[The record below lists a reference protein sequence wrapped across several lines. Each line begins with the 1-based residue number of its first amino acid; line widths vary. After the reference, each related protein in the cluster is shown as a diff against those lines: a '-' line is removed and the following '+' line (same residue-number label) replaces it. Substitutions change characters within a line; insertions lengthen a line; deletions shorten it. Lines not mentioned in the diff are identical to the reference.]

1 MISQSSDPVQSLIVE
16 VRSTFETETTINRI
30 LARTKESLE
39 RFLANPAA
47 LDQIKES
54 LARVLSRKAIPYG
67 QPLDQD
73 GYGSWRLYTDP
84 DHLFCIRP
92 THQRSTTSR
101 QPHDHGELGWAVYGI
116 LVGETVQQI
125 YEREDDG
132 GEPGQAKLRPLA
144 PIRQSA
150 GEVIIIPV
158 GAPHAIIART
168 ENWSVVI
175 RSREMET
182 AWRNWYD
189 AEAGTVERKVFG
201 YG

>member
-1 MISQSSDPVQSLIVE
+1 MSQSSDPVQELIVE
-16 VRSTFETETTINRI
+16 TRSVFETETTISRI
-30 LARTKESLE
+30 LERTKESLE
-39 RFLANPAA
+39 RFLANPAS
-47 LDQIKES
+47 LGQVKES
-54 LARVLSRKAIPYG
+54 LGRVLARKAIPYG
-67 QPLDQD
+67 QPVDQD

-84 DHLFCIRP
+84 THLFCIRP

-116 LVGETVQQI
+116 LEGETVQQI
-125 YEREDDG
+125 YQRLDDG
-132 GEPGQAKLRPLA
+132 SEPGRARLRALP
-144 PIRQSA
+144 PVRQKA

-175 RSREMET
+175 RSREMEN

>member
-1 MISQSSDPVQSLIVE
+1 MNSIADPVSILIEE
-16 VRSTFETETTINRI
+16 VRAAFEAETTIDRI
-30 LARTKESLE
+30 LARTKQSLE
-39 RFLANPAA
+39 RFLANPAS
-47 LDQIKES
+47 LDQIKQS
-54 LARVLSRKAIPYG
+54 LARVLDRKAIPYG
-67 QPLDQD
+67 QPVDQE

-84 DHLFCIRP
+84 THHFCIRP

-125 YEREDDG
+125 YQRLDDG
-132 GEPGQAKLRPLA
+132 SEPGRAQLSPLP
-144 PIRQSA
+144 PIRQKA

-158 GAPHAIIART
+158 GAPHAIVART

-175 RSREMET
+175 RSREMENL
-182 AWRNWYD
+182 WRNWYD

>member
-1 MISQSSDPVQSLIVE
+1 MTQSTDPVQELIVAL
-16 VRSTFETETTINRI
+16 RSAFETETTISRI
-30 LARTKESLE
+30 LGRSKESLE
-39 RFLANPAA
+39 RFLANPAS
-47 LDQIKES
+47 LNQIKDS
-54 LARVLSRKAIPYG
+54 LTRVLSRKAIPYG
-67 QPLDQD
+67 QPVDQD

-116 LVGETVQQI
+116 LTGETVQQV
-125 YEREDDG
+125 YERVDDG
-132 GEPGQAKLRPLA
+132 SEPGRAKLRALPQ
-144 PIRQSA
+144 IRQSA

-189 AEAGTVERKVFG
+189 AEAGTVEKKVFG

>member
-1 MISQSSDPVQSLIVE
+1 MNSIADPVPILIEE
-16 VRSTFETETTINRI
+16 VRAAFEAETTIGQI
-30 LARTKESLE
+30 LARTKQSLE

-47 LDQIKES
+47 LDQIKQS
-54 LARVLSRKAIPYG
+54 LARVLARKAIPYG
-67 QPLDQD
+67 QPVDQE

-84 DHLFCIRP
+84 THHFCIRP

-125 YEREDDG
+125 YQRLDDG
-132 GEPGQAKLRPLA
+132 SEPGRAQLSPLP
-144 PIRQSA
+144 PIRQNA

-175 RSREMET
+175 RSREMENL
-182 AWRNWYD
+182 WRNWYNPED
-189 AEAGTVERKVFG
+189 GTVERKVFG

>member
-1 MISQSSDPVQSLIVE
+1 MNQANNPVEELITE
-16 VRSTFETETTINRI
+16 TRAAFETETTVGRI
-30 LARTKESLE
+30 LERTKKSLE
-39 RFLANPAA
+39 RFLANPTS
-47 LDQIKES
+47 LDHVKDS
-54 LARVLSRKAIPYG
+54 LARVLARKSIPYG
-67 QPLDQD
+67 QPVDQD
-73 GYGSWRLYTDP
+73 GYGSWRLYSDP
-84 DHLFCIRP
+84 NHLFCIRP

-125 YEREDDG
+125 YQRIDDG
-132 GEPGQAKLRPLA
+132 SEPGRAKLRPL
-144 PIRQSA
+144 PPVRQKA

-175 RSREMET
+175 RSREMENL
-182 AWRNWYD
+182 WRNWYD
-189 AEAGTVERKVFG
+189 ADAGTVERKVFG

>member
-1 MISQSSDPVQSLIVE
+1 MNQGVANPVQELIAETRVG
-16 VRSTFETETTINRI
+16 FETETTIGQI
-30 LARTKESLE
+30 LERTKESLE
-39 RFLANPAA
+39 RFLADPAS
-47 LDQIKES
+47 LDQVKES
-54 LARVLSRKAIPYG
+54 LERVLARKAIPYG
-67 QPLDQD
+67 QPVDQE

-84 DHLFCIRP
+84 NHLFCIRP

-101 QPHDHGELGWAVYGI
+101 QPHDHGDLGWAVYGI

-125 YEREDDG
+125 YQRLDDG
-132 GEPGQAKLRPLA
+132 SEPGRATLRPLA
-144 PIRQSA
+144 PIRQRA

-175 RSREMET
+175 RSREMENL
-182 AWRNWYD
+182 WRNWYD
-189 AEAGTVERKVFG
+189 PEAGTVERKVFG

>member
-1 MISQSSDPVQSLIVE
+1 MNSIADPVSILIEE
-16 VRSTFETETTINRI
+16 VRAAFEAETTIDRI
-30 LARTKESLE
+30 LARTKQSLE
-39 RFLANPAA
+39 RFLANPAT
-47 LDQIKES
+47 LDQIKQS
-54 LARVLSRKAIPYG
+54 LARVLDRKAIPYG
-67 QPLDQD
+67 QPVDQE

-84 DHLFCIRP
+84 THHFCIRP

-125 YEREDDG
+125 YQRLDDG
-132 GEPGQAKLRPLA
+132 SEPGRAQLSPLP
-144 PIRQSA
+144 PIRQKA

-158 GAPHAIIART
+158 GAPHAIVART

-175 RSREMET
+175 RSREMENL
-182 AWRNWYD
+182 WRNWYD

>member
-1 MISQSSDPVQSLIVE
+1 VSILIEE
-16 VRSTFETETTINRI
+16 VRAAFEAETTIDRI
-30 LARTKESLE
+30 LARTKQSLE
-39 RFLANPAA
+39 RFLANPAT
-47 LDQIKES
+47 LDQIKQS
-54 LARVLSRKAIPYG
+54 LARVLDRKAIPYG
-67 QPLDQD
+67 QPVDQE

-84 DHLFCIRP
+84 THHFCIRP

-125 YEREDDG
+125 YQRLDDG
-132 GEPGQAKLRPLA
+132 SEPGRAQLSPLP
-144 PIRQSA
+144 PIRQKA

-158 GAPHAIIART
+158 GAPHAIVART

-175 RSREMET
+175 RSREMENL
-182 AWRNWYD
+182 WRNWYD

>member
-1 MISQSSDPVQSLIVE
+1 MDPMSHPVEALIGAT
-16 VRSTFETETTINRI
+16 RAAFETETTVGRI
-30 LARTKESLE
+30 LERTKESLE
-39 RFLANPAA
+39 RFLADPAS
-47 LDQIKES
+47 LGHVKES
-54 LARVLSRKAIPYG
+54 LKRVLARKSIPYG
-67 QPLDQD
+67 QPVDQD

-116 LVGETVQQI
+116 LEGETVQQI
-125 YEREDDG
+125 YERLDDG
-132 GEPGQAKLRPLA
+132 SEPGRARLRALP
-144 PIRQSA
+144 PIRQKA

-168 ENWSVVI
+168 ENWSIVI
-175 RSREMET
+175 RSREMENL
-182 AWRNWYD
+182 WRNWYD

>member
-1 MISQSSDPVQSLIVE
+1 VSQSTDPVQDLIGE
-16 VRSTFETETTINRI
+16 VRSVFETETTINRI
-30 LARTKESLE
+30 LGRTKESLE
-39 RFLANPAA
+39 RFLANSAS
-47 LDQIKES
+47 LDQVKDS
-54 LARVLSRKAIPYG
+54 LARVLARKAIPYG
-67 QPLDQD
+67 QPVDQD

-84 DHLFCIRP
+84 NHLFCVRP

-116 LVGETVQQI
+116 LAGETVQQI
-125 YEREDDG
+125 YERVDDG
-132 GEPGQAKLRPLA
+132 SESGRANLRPLP
-144 PIRQSA
+144 PIRQKS

-175 RSREMET
+175 RSREMENT
-182 AWRNWYD
+182 WRNWYD
-189 AEAGTVERKVFG
+189 ADAGTVERKVFG

>member
-1 MISQSSDPVQSLIVE
+1 MDQVTNPVQELIAE
-16 VRSTFETETTINRI
+16 VRLAFETETTISRI
-30 LARTKESLE
+30 LGRTKESLE
-39 RFLANPAA
+39 RFVANPRS

-54 LARVLSRKAIPYG
+54 QARVLARQAVPYG
-67 QPLDQD
+67 QPVDQD
-73 GYGSWRLYTDP
+73 GYGSWRFYTDP
-84 DHLFCIRP
+84 NHLFCIRP

-125 YEREDDG
+125 YERLDDG
-132 GEPGQAKLRPLA
+132 SEPGRARLRPLP
-144 PIRQSA
+144 PIRQRA
-150 GEVIIIPV
+150 GEAIIIPV
-158 GAPHAIIART
+158 GAPHAILTRT

-182 AWRNWYD
+182 LWRNWYD
-189 AEAGTVERKVFG
+189 ADAGTVERKVFG

>member
-1 MISQSSDPVQSLIVE
+1 MSQSTDPVRTLIGE
-16 VRSTFETETTINRI
+16 VRSVFETETTISRI
-30 LARTKESLE
+30 LGRTKQSLE
-39 RFLANPAA
+39 RFLTNPAS
-47 LDQIKES
+47 LDQVKES
-54 LARVLSRKAIPYG
+54 LARVLARKAIPYG
-67 QPLDQD
+67 QPVDQD

-84 DHLFCIRP
+84 NHLFCIRP

-116 LVGETVQQI
+116 LAGETVQQT
-125 YEREDDG
+125 YERLDDG
-132 GEPGQAKLRPLA
+132 SEPGRANLRPLP
-144 PIRQSA
+144 PIRQKA

-175 RSREMET
+175 RSREMEN

-189 AEAGTVERKVFG
+189 ADAGTVERKVFG

>member
-1 MISQSSDPVQSLIVE
+1 MNSIPDPVPILIEE
-16 VRSTFETETTINRI
+16 VRAAFEAETTIARI
-30 LARTKESLE
+30 LARTKKSLE
-39 RFLANPAA
+39 RFLANPAS
-47 LDQIKES
+47 LDQIKQS
-54 LARVLSRKAIPYG
+54 LARVLDRKAIPYG
-67 QPLDQD
+67 QPVDQE

-84 DHLFCIRP
+84 THHFCIRP

-125 YEREDDG
+125 YQRLDDG
-132 GEPGQAKLRPLA
+132 SEPGQAQLSPLP
-144 PIRQSA
+144 PIRQKA
-150 GEVIIIPV
+150 GEVVVIPV

-175 RSREMET
+175 RSREMENL
-182 AWRNWYD
+182 WRNWYNP
-189 AEAGTVERKVFG
+189 EAGTVERKVFG

>member
-1 MISQSSDPVQSLIVE
+1 MNPTNQPVEQLIADTRAV
-16 VRSTFETETTINRI
+16 FETETTVKRI
-30 LARTKESLE
+30 LERTKESLK

-47 LDQIKES
+47 LGQIKES
-54 LARVLSRKAIPYG
+54 LARVLARKSIPYG
-67 QPLDQD
+67 QPVDQD

-84 DHLFCIRP
+84 QHLFCIRP

-116 LVGETVQQI
+116 LEGETVQQI
-125 YEREDDG
+125 YERLDDG
-132 GEPGQAKLRPLA
+132 SEPGRAQLRALP
-144 PIRQSA
+144 PIRQKA

-168 ENWSVVI
+168 ENWSIVI
-175 RSREMET
+175 RSREMENL
-182 AWRNWYD
+182 WRNWYD

>member
-1 MISQSSDPVQSLIVE
+1 MSQSTDPVRDLIGE
-16 VRSTFETETTINRI
+16 VRSVFETETTISRI
-30 LARTKESLE
+30 LGRTKQSLE
-39 RFLANPAA
+39 RFLTNPAS
-47 LDQIKES
+47 LDQVKES
-54 LARVLSRKAIPYG
+54 LARVLARKAIPYG
-67 QPLDQD
+67 QPVDQD

-84 DHLFCIRP
+84 NHLFCIRP

-116 LVGETVQQI
+116 LAGETVQQT
-125 YEREDDG
+125 YERLDDG
-132 GEPGQAKLRPLA
+132 SEPGHANLRPLP
-144 PIRQSA
+144 PIRQKA

-175 RSREMET
+175 RSREMEN

-189 AEAGTVERKVFG
+189 ADAGTVERKVFG

>member
-1 MISQSSDPVQSLIVE
+1 MDPTSHPVEELIAAT
-16 VRSTFETETTINRI
+16 RAAFETKTTVKRI
-30 LARTKESLE
+30 LERTKESLE
-39 RFLANPAA
+39 RFLANPAS
-47 LDQIKES
+47 LGHIKES
-54 LARVLSRKAIPYG
+54 QARVLARKSIPYG
-67 QPLDQD
+67 QPVDQD

-116 LVGETVQQI
+116 LEGETVQQI
-125 YEREDDG
+125 YERLDDG
-132 GEPGQAKLRPLA
+132 SEPGRARLRALP
-144 PIRQSA
+144 PIRQKA

-175 RSREMET
+175 RSREMENL
-182 AWRNWYD
+182 WRNWYD

>member
-1 MISQSSDPVQSLIVE
+1 MMHQTNNPVEELITE
-16 VRSTFETETTINRI
+16 TRAAFETETTVGRI
-30 LARTKESLE
+30 LERTKKSLE
-39 RFLANPAA
+39 RFLANPAS
-47 LDQIKES
+47 LDHVKES
-54 LARVLSRKAIPYG
+54 LARVLARKSIPYG
-67 QPLDQD
+67 QPVDQD

-84 DHLFCIRP
+84 NHLFCIRP

-125 YEREDDG
+125 YERIDDG
-132 GEPGQAKLRPLA
+132 SELGRAKLRPL
-144 PIRQSA
+144 PPVRQKA

-175 RSREMET
+175 RSREMENL
-182 AWRNWYD
+182 WRNWYD
-189 AEAGTVERKVFG
+189 ADAGTVERKVFG

>member
-1 MISQSSDPVQSLIVE
+1 MSQSTDPVRDLIGE
-16 VRSTFETETTINRI
+16 VRSVFETETTISRI
-30 LARTKESLE
+30 LGRTKQSLE
-39 RFLANPAA
+39 RFLTNPAS
-47 LDQIKES
+47 LDHVKES
-54 LARVLSRKAIPYG
+54 LARVLARKAIPYG
-67 QPLDQD
+67 QPVDQD

-84 DHLFCIRP
+84 NHLFCIRP

-116 LVGETVQQI
+116 LAGETVQQT
-125 YEREDDG
+125 YERLDDG
-132 GEPGQAKLRPLA
+132 SEPGRANLRPLP
-144 PIRQSA
+144 PIRQKA

-175 RSREMET
+175 RSREMEN

-189 AEAGTVERKVFG
+189 ADAGTVERKVFG

>member
-1 MISQSSDPVQSLIVE
+1 MMSQSTDPVQDLVAE
-16 VRSTFETETTINRI
+16 VRSTFETATTIGRI
-30 LARTKESLE
+30 LDRTKESLE
-39 RFLANPAA
+39 RFLANPAS

-67 QPLDQD
+67 QPVDQD

-84 DHLFCIRP
+84 DHHFCIRP

-125 YEREDDG
+125 YERVDDG
-132 GEPGQAKLRPLA
+132 SEPGRATLRPLA
-144 PIRQSA
+144 PIRQRA
-150 GEVIIIPV
+150 GEVILIPV

-175 RSREMET
+175 RSREMES

>member
-1 MISQSSDPVQSLIVE
+1 MNQVTNPVQVLIE
-16 VRSTFETETTINRI
+16 ELRCAFENETTIGQI
-30 LARTKESLE
+30 LGHAKRSLE
-39 RFLANPAA
+39 RFLANPAS

-54 LARVLSRKAIPYG
+54 LARVLARKAIPYG
-67 QPLDQD
+67 QPVDQD

-84 DHLFCIRP
+84 NHLFCIRP
-92 THQRSTTSR
+92 THQGSTTSR

-125 YEREDDG
+125 YERLDDG
-132 GEPGQAKLRPLA
+132 SEPGRAQLRPLA
-144 PIRQSA
+144 PIRQRA

-189 AEAGTVERKVFG
+189 ADAGTVERKVFG

>member
-1 MISQSSDPVQSLIVE
+1 MNSIADPVPILIEE
-16 VRSTFETETTINRI
+16 VRAAFEAETTIARI
-30 LARTKESLE
+30 LARTKQSLE
-39 RFLANPAA
+39 RFLANPAS
-47 LDQIKES
+47 LDQVKQS
-54 LARVLSRKAIPYG
+54 LARVLARKAIPYG
-67 QPLDQD
+67 QPVDQE

-84 DHLFCIRP
+84 VHHFCIRP

-116 LVGETVQQI
+116 LAGETVQQI
-125 YEREDDG
+125 YQRLDDG
-132 GEPGQAKLRPLA
+132 SEPGRAQLSPLP
-144 PIRQSA
+144 PIRQKA

-175 RSREMET
+175 RSREMENL
-182 AWRNWYD
+182 WRNWYNPED
-189 AEAGTVERKVFG
+189 GTVERKVFG

>member
-1 MISQSSDPVQSLIVE
+1 MTRIVLENRRGIIMTQSTDPVQDLIAE
-16 VRSTFETETTINRI
+16 LRSAFETETTIGRI
-30 LARTKESLE
+30 LGRSKVSLE
-39 RFLANPAA
+39 RFLANPAS
-47 LDQIKES
+47 LDRIKES
-54 LARVLSRKAIPYG
+54 LARVLSQKAIPYG
-67 QPLDQD
+67 QPVDQD

-125 YEREDDG
+125 YQRVDDG
-132 GEPGQAKLRPLA
+132 SEPGRAELRPLP

-158 GAPHAIIART
+158 GAPHAM
-168 ENWSVVI
+168 V
-175 RSREMET
+175 
-182 AWRNWYD
+182 
-189 AEAGTVERKVFG
+189 
-201 YG
+201 